1 MRMFDTHAH
10 VHGESFDA
18 DREAMLARAAEA
30 GVRRIQTV
38 GTDLAD
44 SALALE
50 VAARYGLDAAI
61 GIHPHEAK
69 DAPADLAAAFDA
81 LRAGAPLAPRAI
93 GETGLDYYYD
103 HSPRDA
109 QRRVLVE
116 HLRYARAAG
125 LPLIFHQR
133 DAFEDF
139 TAVLRSEFA
148 PPMRGVV
155 HCFTG
160 DAAQARLLVDEFGL
174 LLGIGGVVTF
184 KTAEGLREAVRE
196 VGLEHIVLETDCPYL
211 APVPFRGKRNEPA
224 FVAATAARVAE
235 ILGIG
240 LDEAVARTTG
250 NAVTLFAE

>member
-1 MRMFDTHAH
+1 MFDTHAH
-10 VHGESFDA
+10 VHGEIFDT

-30 GVRRIQTV
+30 GVTRIQTV

-44 SALALE
+44 SALALAT
-50 VAARYGLDAAI
+50 AARYGLDAAI

-69 DAPADLAAAFDA
+69 DAPDDLAAAFDE

-93 GETGLDYYYD
+93 GETGLDYYYA

-109 QRRVLVE
+109 QRRVLVAQ
-116 HLRYARAAG
+116 LRYARSAE

-133 DAFEDF
+133 DAFGDF
-139 TAVLRSEFA
+139 TEVLRSEFA

-174 LLGIGGVVTF
+174 MLGIGGVVTF
-184 KTAEGLREAVRE
+184 KTAEGLRDALRE
-196 VGLEHIVLETDCPYL
+196 VGVAHIVLETDCPYL
-211 APVPFRGKRNEPA
+211 APVPYRGKRNEPA

-235 ILGIG
+235 VLSLGV
-240 LDEAVARTTG
+240 DEVVRQTTG
-250 NAVTLFAE
+250 NASALFST

>member
-1 MRMFDTHAH
+1 MFDTHAH
-10 VHGESFDA
+10 IHGESFDA
-18 DREAMLARAAEA
+18 DREAVLTRAAEA

-44 SALALE
+44 SARALE

-69 DAPADLAAAFDA
+69 DAPEDLAAAFDA
-81 LRAGAPLAPRAI
+81 LRDGAPVAPRAI
-93 GETGLDYYYD
+93 GETGLDYFYD

-109 QRRVLVE
+109 QRRTLVA
-116 HLRYARAAG
+116 HLRYARASG

-139 TAVLRSEFA
+139 TEVLRSEFA
-148 PPMRGVV
+148 RPMRGVV

-174 LLGIGGVVTF
+174 SLGIGGVVTF
-184 KTAEGLREAVRE
+184 KSADGLREAVRA
-196 VGLEHIVLETDCPYL
+196 VGLDHIVLETDCPYL
-211 APVPFRGKRNEPA
+211 APVPFRGRRNEPA

-235 ILGIG
+235 VLETS
-240 LDEAVARTTG
+240 LDEVIARSTAT
-250 NAVTLFAE
+250 AVTLFSE